1 MYSNAVFLQ
10 HCERAIAGLHP
21 GGSNKG
27 EAESAVITARMV
39 SEDMLLKTENSAE
52 WDVKFNT
59 VNQVSMMSVFLTLH
73 TCMRRLTQVGPNSFR
88 CFSFKQPSYTVMFQ
102 IMHTHIHN

>member
-10 HCERAIAGLHP
+10 HCEGAIAGLHP

-27 EAESAVITARMV
+27 EAKSAVITARMV
-39 SEDMLLKTENSAE
+39 FEDMILKTENSAE

-59 VNQVSMMSVFLTLH
+59 VNQVSMMSVFLTLR
-73 TCMRRLTQVGPNSFR
+73 TCTRRLQ
-88 CFSFKQPSYTVMFQ
+88 
-102 IMHTHIHN
+102 